1 MLDDET
7 RQGMEKASLDL
18 QSYFE
23 GLIEER
29 TSRPG
34 DDMLTA
40 LIQAEQEG
48 EKLSHGELLSTLG
61 LLLIAGHE
69 TTVNLIGNGL
79 LQFSRHTDQF
89 DVLRTDPAG
98 LKKGAV
104 EEVLRFDPPVQI
116 TGRIAM
122 TELEFDG
129 HKLEPGS
136 QGLCLIGGANRDP
149 DEFGPDSQEFVI
161 TRSNN
166 NHVSFGAGIH
176 FCIGAPLA
184 RMEAQVAF
192 ERFGERVSGFELT
205 EDPSYREA
213 FVLRGLHKLPIIFS

>member
-1 MLDDET
+1 
-7 RQGMEKASLDL
+7 MEASGEALRE
-18 QSYFE
+18 YFE
-23 GLIEER
+23 ELIAER
-29 TSRPG
+29 TNKPG
-34 DDMLTA
+34 DDMLSA
-40 LIQAEQEG
+40 MIEAEQEG
-48 EKLSHGELLSTLG
+48 EKLTHGELLSTLG

-79 LQFSRHTDQF
+79 LQFSRHPDQYARLTA
-89 DVLRTDPAG
+89 DPSLR
-98 LKKGAV
+98 KGAV

-129 HKLEPGS
+129 HALPPGS

-149 DEFGPDSQEFVI
+149 AEFGSDAQSFDI
-161 TRSNN
+161 TRTNN

-192 ERFGERVSGFELT
+192 ERFATRVEGFVLT
-205 EDPSYREA
+205 EEPTYREA
-213 FVLRGLHKLPIIFS
+213 FVLRGLSKLPISFEANGN